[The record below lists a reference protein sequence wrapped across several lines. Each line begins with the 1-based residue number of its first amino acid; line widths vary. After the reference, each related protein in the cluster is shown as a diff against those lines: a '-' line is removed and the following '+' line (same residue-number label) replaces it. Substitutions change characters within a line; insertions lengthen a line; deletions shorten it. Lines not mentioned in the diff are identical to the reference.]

1 MASGPAAWI
10 SRGDEVKPSAPPPPS
25 ALLGV
30 SEARSNLQGEI
41 EKVRLAAHSF
51 EKGSPAHLDALE
63 QGLRELRLQHPIEPA
78 IYVELLA
85 LADERPGE
93 SGLKLAREILEW
105 QSPER
110 VKEKARG
117 VVRKRELLGA
127 IYPIRLAGI
136 DGRMLET
143 QRLRGKVVLIDFW
156 ATWCAPCREG
166 LPKLKALLA
175 SRQSKGLEI
184 LGVNFDESPKSLR
197 RFLARESVDWPQHC
211 AVGGM
216 DGAVAREFGLTRLPT
231 LWLIDRE
238 GRLRDL
244 DARVDLEG
252 KIDRLLSEP
261 IRAGA
266 PAPFSQETKNH

>member
-1 MASGPAAWI
+1 M
-10 SRGDEVKPSAPPPPS
+10 
-25 ALLGV
+25 
-30 SEARSNLQGEI
+30 EI
-41 EKVRLAAHSF
+41 ENARRAAQSF
-51 EKGSPAHLDALE
+51 EKGSSAYLDALE
-63 QGLRELRLQHPIEPA
+63 QGLRELRLRYPIEPA

-93 SGLKLAREILEW
+93 SGLKLAREIVEW

-117 VVRKRELLGA
+117 VVRKRERLGE

-136 DGRMLET
+136 DGRILET
-143 QRLRGKVVLIDFW
+143 ERLRGKVVLIDFW
-156 ATWCAPCREG
+156 ATWCAPCRES
-166 LPKLKALLA
+166 LPKLKALQA

-197 RFLARESVDWPQHC
+197 RFLARESITWPQHC
-211 AVGGM
+211 AVGGL
-216 DGAVAREFGLTRLPT
+216 DGAVARDFGLTRLPT
-231 LWLIDRE
+231 LWLMDRE

-244 DARVDLEG
+244 DARTDLEA

-261 IRAGA
+261 NRAGI
-266 PAPFSQETKNH
+266 PAPFSPETKNH